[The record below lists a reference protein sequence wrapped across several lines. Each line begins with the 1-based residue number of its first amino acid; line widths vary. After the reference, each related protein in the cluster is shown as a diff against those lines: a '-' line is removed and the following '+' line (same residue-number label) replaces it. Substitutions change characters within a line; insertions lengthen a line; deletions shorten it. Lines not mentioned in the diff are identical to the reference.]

1 MNKPSCPPGAFAP
14 AFSARAGFFPRLLC
28 ASVLLSPAAALAAPL
43 SFLGNQVP
51 MWLPL
56 VLTVGLIALGVYSAI
71 LKHQQRRTGIEYDE
85 HIARQT
91 KDRNQALQQV
101 RALTAETAARAKQLS
116 QLQNT
121 AELLRQENSDLQAMV
136 NHRLRQPIET
146 LSNALE
152 RALHDNG
159 LASGSQLRDAL
170 QQLQSMRES
179 LKQIQRISQS
189 DTFDLQVPPQHAA
202 PVATELAVLLVENS
216 ARDSIAQTLEKLG
229 QKVQREN
236 NGIDG
241 AAAALQK
248 KFDLVLLD
256 GELSMMS
263 SAETVAKIR
272 ANADRDL
279 PIFVLLS
286 GVRPEDKQKYLSRG
300 FTGILPRPVR
310 EIHLQ
315 KLLDWT
321 ARRQRKSP
329 TMPSGGKIR
338 PPRLLNTSTLL
349 QKRDTL
355 GHQAFAEF
363 LNLRCTNLPKRVT
376 ELTSQLTGRH
386 WLDAEELA
394 VSIGNSAAEVGLETV
409 AATLRDLAARLSIDD
424 EREYCRHQRTEL
436 LNLMRASMQ
445 QLSEWREQNVYT
457 EWALK

>member
-1 MNKPSCPPGAFAP
+1 MNTTSCSPGALAP
-14 AFSARAGFFPRLLC
+14 AISSRAGFLPHLLC
-28 ASVLLSPAAALAAPL
+28 AGILLSPGTALAAPL
-43 SFLGNQVP
+43 SLLGSQAP

-56 VLTVGLIALGVYSAI
+56 LLTVGLAALGVYVAL
-71 LKHQQRRTGIEYDE
+71 LKYQQRRTSIEYDE
-85 HIARQT
+85 HIARQS

-101 RALTAETAARAKQLS
+101 SALTAETATRAKQLK
-116 QLQNT
+116 QLRD
-121 AELLRQENSDLQAMV
+121 AVELLRQESADLQAMV
-136 NHRLRQPIET
+136 NHRLRQPLET
-146 LSNALE
+146 LSGTLE

-170 QQLQSMRES
+170 QQLQAMRES
-179 LKQIQRISQS
+179 LKQIQRMSQS
-189 DTFDLQVPPQHAA
+189 DTFDLHLPPQKSA
-202 PVATELAVLLVENS
+202 PTATGLSVLLVENS

-241 AAAALQK
+241 SAAALQK

-256 GELSMMS
+256 SELSMMS
-263 SAETVAKIR
+263 SAETVQKIR

-279 PIFVLLS
+279 PIFALIS
-286 GVRPEDKQKYLSRG
+286 PGRPEDKQEYQSRG
-300 FTGILPRPVR
+300 FTGVLPRPVR

-315 KLLDWT
+315 RLLDWT

-329 TMPSGGKIR
+329 AVPQSGNNR

-363 LNLRCTNLPKRVT
+363 LNLRCASLPKRMT

-386 WLDAEELA
+386 WLDAEEIA
-394 VSIGNSAAEVGLETV
+394 VSLGNSAAEVGLETV
-409 AATLRDLAARLSIDD
+409 AATLRDLASRLTIEN

-436 LNLMRASMQ
+436 LNQMRASMQ
-445 QLSEWREQNVYT
+445 QLSEWREKNVHT

>member
-1 MNKPSCPPGAFAP
+1 MNKTSCSPGAFAP
-14 AFSARAGFFPRLLC
+14 AISSRAGFLSHLLC
-28 ASVLLSPAAALAAPL
+28 ACVFLAPAAALAAPL
-43 SFLGNQVP
+43 SFLDSQVP
-51 MWLPL
+51 MWLAI
-56 VLTVGLIALGVYSAI
+56 VLTLGLLALGVYVAV
-71 LKHQQRRTGIEYDE
+71 LKLQQKRTGIEHDE
-85 HIARQT
+85 HIAQKS

-101 RALTAETAARAKQLS
+101 SVLTAEIAARAKQQK
-116 QLQNT
+116 QLQHA
-121 AELLRQENSDLQAMV
+121 AELSRQENSDLQAML
-136 NHRLRQPIET
+136 NHRLRQPVEAV
-146 LSNALE
+146 SNALE
-152 RALHDNG
+152 RALQDNG
-159 LASGSQLRDAL
+159 LASGSQLREAL
-170 QQLQSMRES
+170 RQLQVMRDS
-179 LKQIQRISQS
+179 LKQIQHMSQS
-189 DTFDLQVPPQHAA
+189 DAFDLQVPPMQSA
-202 PVATELAVLLVENS
+202 PTATELSVLLVENS
-216 ARDSIAQTLEKLG
+216 ARDSIAKMLEKLG

-256 GELSMMS
+256 SELSMMS
-263 SAETVAKIR
+263 SAETVEKIR

-279 PIFVLLS
+279 PIFALVS
-286 GVRPEDKQKYLSRG
+286 GLRPEDKQKYQSRG

-321 ARRQRKSP
+321 ARRERKSP
-329 TMPSGGKIR
+329 STQSGGTSR

-355 GHQAFAEF
+355 GHEAFAKF
-363 LNLRCTNLPKRVT
+363 LNLRCASLPKRMT

-394 VSIGNSAAEVGLETV
+394 VSLGNGAAEVGLETV
-409 AATLRDLAARLSIDD
+409 AATLRDLASRLSIDS

-445 QLSEWREQNVYT
+445 QLSEWREKNVYT